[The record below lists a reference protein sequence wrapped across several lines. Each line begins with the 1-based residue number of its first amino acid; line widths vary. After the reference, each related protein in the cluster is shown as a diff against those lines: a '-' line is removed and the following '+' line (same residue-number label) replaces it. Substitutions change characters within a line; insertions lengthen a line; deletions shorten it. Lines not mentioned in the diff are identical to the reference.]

1 MSPAFRLLGPIAV
14 LEEGLEIPIGAPRL
28 RTLLAALLVNANQT
42 VTFSELVLWLWGG
55 EPPAQPQRALHTAM
69 SRLRAVLGPNAG
81 LHTVTGGYRLDVE
94 DEQLDLRQ
102 FRVLAAAGTIED
114 LTAALKLWEGEALTG
129 ALDYP
134 VVRDQREVLQE
145 EWIRVTEQLIDARL
159 ALREHAELVP
169 ELTALTKQY
178 PLRERFWAQLMLALN
193 NSARQADALA
203 AYHELT
209 ALLREE
215 LGIDPGEEIR
225 RVHLA
230 VLAGTNDGPP
240 AASAPRQWQVH
251 RQLPMDIGDF
261 VGRQDEVDAIVVR
274 LTSPAA
280 VPVVTIS
287 GPPGAGKTALAVR
300 VAHRLRN
307 RYPDGQW
314 YVRLDGAGDSE
325 RDPLEVLRLLLEL
338 AGAEALAGD
347 ADTLSARLRSLLADK
362 QVLILLDD
370 AKDSQQVR
378 PLLPGSRNSA
388 VLVTSRNEL
397 AGLSVL
403 DSALGTTV
411 AVLELGEAVELLR
424 AVVGAKRVDR
434 EPQAAEELARLCGCL
449 PLALRIAASHLAL
462 RTDDS
467 IAVYSE
473 QLRGSNRLL
482 ALSVVG
488 EPDAAVEGAFAR
500 SYDALLPASRRLF
513 ALLGLVPGPDVTVP
527 LVAALLGTVDREAAQ
542 LLESLVNANL
552 VVRQADRYRMHDL
565 IRLYAEQRA
574 EVEPDTEA
582 AWQRLCDWYLSTAD
596 AAARFDYLLPVRL
609 TPQQG
614 AGVFS
619 TAAEGHAW
627 LEQEEA
633 GLVALIKRASERGP
647 AKIAWQ
653 LADVLKHYL
662 TVNHR
667 VDPWRAIVLAGLAAA
682 RSTNDLGGQGA
693 MLHSLGALQF
703 ISGDNSAAISS
714 ASQAADLYARAGFG
728 LGYAAL
734 LCNIGMALDDQGESP
749 KAAELLERGI
759 AGLREFDRPGAL
771 VNALNSLSNVECNL
785 GNLDA
790 ALAAADEAAATAPD
804 TRTRTVAL
812 FNRGVAN
819 RLLGNLTQAETDLS
833 EAAHA
838 EDESLPLQ
846 YEAAM
851 LYADL
856 GYLEEAES
864 WARRALTRSHGNG
877 QPWHEAAALN
887 ALGTICSLRGHWN
900 DAARY
905 HQAAGGIARSNGH
918 RATVADSVLGLA
930 EADLGRGQPERAAE
944 LAKQAVLS
952 ARRLGHRVLVCR
964 ALLLLAAVEPA
975 AGHATEAAAIQAETG
990 YHPGSRGTSSTAPAG
1005 EGPPHP

>member
-1 MSPAFRLLGPIAV
+1 MDPAFRLLGPIAV
-14 LEEGLEIPIGAPRL
+14 IEEGREVPIGAPRL

-55 EPPAQPQRALHTAM
+55 EPPAQPQRALHTAV
-69 SRLRAVLGPNAG
+69 SRLRSVLGPNAA
-81 LHTVTGGYRLDVE
+81 LQTVTGGYRLDLA
-94 DEQLDLRQ
+94 DEQLDLSR
-102 FRVLAAAGTIED
+102 FRALAAAGTLDD
-114 LTAALKLWEGEALTG
+114 LRGALLLWEGEALTG

-159 ALREHAELVP
+159 AMHEHAELVP

-230 VLAGTNDGPP
+230 VLAGSTERPP
-240 AASAPRQWQVH
+240 ATPRRWQVH
-251 RQLPMDIGDF
+251 RQLPIDIGDF
-261 VGRQDEVDAIVVR
+261 VGRQDEVDAIVNR
-274 LTSPAA
+274 LTSHAS

-287 GPPGAGKTALAVR
+287 GQPGAGKTALAVR

-307 RYPDGQW
+307 LYPDGQW
-314 YVRLDGAGDSE
+314 YLRLDGAGDSV
-325 RDPLEVLRLLLEL
+325 RDPLEVLRSLLEL

-347 ADTLSARLRSLLADK
+347 ADTLAARLRSLLSDK

-411 AVLELGEAVELLR
+411 AVLEPDEAVDLLR
-424 AVVGAKRVDR
+424 AVVGQARVDA
-434 EPQAAEELARLCGCL
+434 EPAAAAELAGLCGFL

-462 RTDDS
+462 RADDS
-467 IAVYSE
+467 IAAYAA
-473 QLRGSNRLL
+473 QLRGRNRLL
-482 ALSVVG
+482 ALAVIG

-500 SYDALLPASRRLF
+500 SYEALLPSSQRLF
-513 ALLGLVPGPDVTVP
+513 ALLGVVPGPDVTVP
-527 LVAALLGTVDREAAQ
+527 QVTALLSTTEREAGQ

-552 VVRQADRYRMHDL
+552 VVRQAGRFRMHDL
-565 IRLYAEQRA
+565 IRLYSEQRA
-574 EVEPDTEA
+574 EAEPEADA
-582 AWQRLCDWYLSTAD
+582 AWHRLCEWYLATAD
-596 AAARFDYLLPVRL
+596 AAVQFGYLPSVRL
-609 TPQQG
+609 TPALG
-614 AGVFS
+614 SDAFR
-619 TAAEGHAW
+619 TAAEGQVW

-633 GLVALIKRASERGP
+633 GLVALIKRAAERGP
-647 AKIAWQ
+647 AKTAWQ
-653 LADVLKHYL
+653 LADVLRHYL
-662 TVNHR
+662 TLHHR
-667 VDPWRAIVLAGLAAA
+667 VDPWRTIVLAGLAAA
-682 RSTNDLGGQGA
+682 KSTGDLGGQGA

-703 ISGDNSAAISS
+703 LSGDNSAAVES
-714 ASQAADLYARAGFG
+714 ASQAADLYGRAGFG

-734 LCNIGMALDDQGESP
+734 LCNIGMSLDGRGESA
-749 KAAELLERGI
+749 KAEELLARGI
-759 AGLREFDRPGAL
+759 AGLREFDRPAAL

-785 GNLDA
+785 GHLDA
-790 ALAAADEAAATAPD
+790 ALAAADEAVATAPD
-804 TRTRTVAL
+804 VRIRTVAL

-819 RLLGNLTQAETDLS
+819 RLLGNLEQAETDLS
-833 EAAHA
+833 DAVES

-846 YEAAM
+846 YEAAL

-887 ALGTICSLRGHWN
+887 ALGTICSRRGHWN

-918 RATVADSVLGLA
+918 RATVAESVLGLA

-944 LAKQAVLS
+944 LARQVILS
-952 ARRLGHRVLVCR
+952 ARQLGHRILVCR
-964 ALLLLAAVEPA
+964 ALLLLASVEPA
-975 AGHATEAAAIQAETG
+975 GPHAAQAAAIQAETG
-990 YHPGSRGTSSTAPAG
+990 YLPSSTARAAG
-1005 EGPPHP
+1005 VPPRP

>member
-14 LEEGLEIPIGAPRL
+14 IEEGREVPIGAPRL

-55 EPPAQPQRALHTAM
+55 EPPAQPQRALHTAV
-69 SRLRAVLGPNAG
+69 SRLRAVLGPDAG
-81 LHTVTGGYRLDVE
+81 LQTVTGGYRLDLE
-94 DEQLDLRQ
+94 DDQLDLSR
-102 FRVLAAAGTIED
+102 FRALAAAGTMED
-114 LTAALKLWEGEALTG
+114 LTAALRLWEGEALTG

-134 VVRDQREVLQE
+134 VVRDQRDVLQE

-159 ALREHAELVP
+159 TLREHAELVP

-209 ALLREE
+209 VLLRDE
-215 LGIDPGEEIR
+215 LGIDPGEELK

-230 VLAGTNDGPP
+230 VLAGTNAPEAPP
-240 AASAPRQWQVH
+240 QWQVH
-251 RQLPMDIGDF
+251 RQLPIDIGDF
-261 VGRQDEVDAIVVR
+261 VGRQEEVDAIVDR

-300 VAHRLRN
+300 VAHRLRT

-314 YVRLDGAGDSE
+314 YLRLDGASDSS
-325 RDPLEVLRLLLEL
+325 RDPLEVLRSLLEL

-347 ADTLSARLRSLLADK
+347 VDTLSARLRSLLADR

-411 AVLELGEAVELLR
+411 AVLEPGEAVELLR
-424 AVVGAKRVDR
+424 AVVGAARVDA
-434 EPQAAEELARLCGCL
+434 EPKAVEELARLCGFL

-462 RTDDS
+462 RSDDS
-467 IAVYSE
+467 IAAYAE

-482 ALSVVG
+482 ALAVVG

-500 SYDALLPASRRLF
+500 SYEALLPESRRLF

-527 LVAALLGTVDREAAQ
+527 LVAALLGTGEREAGQ

-552 VVRQADRYRMHDL
+552 VVRQGDRYRMHDL

-574 EVEPDTEA
+574 EVEPGA
-582 AWQRLCDWYLSTAD
+582 AQAWQWLCEWYLSTAD
-596 AAARFDYLLPVRL
+596 AAVRFEYVPPVRL
-609 TPQQG
+609 TPQQDPNI
-614 AGVFS
+614 FR
-619 TAAEGHAW
+619 TAAEGQAW
-627 LEQEEA
+627 LEAEEA
-633 GLVALIKRASERGP
+633 GLVCLIKKAAERGP
-647 AKIAWQ
+647 AKMAWQ
-653 LADVLKHYL
+653 LADVLRYYL
-662 TVNHR
+662 TLNHR
-667 VDPWRAIVLAGLAAA
+667 VDAWRGIVLAGLAAA
-682 RSTNDLGGQGA
+682 KATNDLGGQGA

-703 ISGDNSAAISS
+703 ISGDNSAAIDS
-714 ASQAADLYARAGFG
+714 ATQAAELYGLAGFG

-734 LCNIGMALDDQGESP
+734 LCNIGMALDDRGESLR
-749 KAAELLERGI
+749 AEELLERGI
-759 AGLREFDRPGAL
+759 AGLREYDRTAAL
-771 VNALNSLSNVECNL
+771 ANALNSLSNVEANL
-785 GNLDA
+785 GHLDA
-790 ALAAADEAAATAPD
+790 ALAAADEAVATAPD
-804 TRTRTVAL
+804 SRSRTVAL

-819 RLLGNLTQAETDLS
+819 RLLGNLVQAETDLG
-833 EAAHA
+833 EAVQS

-846 YEAAM
+846 YEAAL

-864 WARRALTRSHGNG
+864 WAKRALTRSHGNG

-887 ALGTICSLRGHWN
+887 ALGTISSRRGRWN

-918 RATVADSVLGLA
+918 RSTVAESVLGLA

-944 LAKQAVLS
+944 LARQVVLS
-952 ARRLGHRVLVCR
+952 ARQLGHRILVCR
-964 ALLLLAAVEPA
+964 ALLLLAVVEPA
-975 AGHATEAAAIQAETG
+975 AGHAAEAAAIQAETG
-990 YHPGSRGTSSTAPAG
+990 YLASSTARAAG
-1005 EGPPHP
+1005 EPPRP

>member
-1 MSPAFRLLGPIAV
+1 MNPAFRLLGPIAV
-14 LEEGLEIPIGAPRL
+14 LEEGREVPIGAPRL

-55 EPPAQPQRALHTAM
+55 EPPAQPQRALHTAV
-69 SRLRAVLGPNAG
+69 SRLRSVLGPNAA
-81 LHTVTGGYRLDVE
+81 LQTVTGGYRLDLA
-94 DEQLDLRQ
+94 DEQLDLSR
-102 FRVLAAAGTIED
+102 FRALAAAGTLED
-114 LTAALKLWEGEALTG
+114 LRAALQLWEGEALTG

-159 ALREHAELVP
+159 ALQEHAELVP

-230 VLAGTNDGPP
+230 VLAGTHERPP
-240 AASAPRQWQVH
+240 ATPRLWQVH
-251 RQLPMDIGDF
+251 RQLPIDIGDF
-261 VGRQDEVDAIVVR
+261 VGRQDEVDAIVDR
-274 LTSPAA
+274 LTSHAS
-280 VPVVTIS
+280 VPVVAIS

-307 RYPDGQW
+307 LYPDGQW
-314 YVRLDGAGDSE
+314 YLRLDGASDSV
-325 RDPLEVLRLLLEL
+325 RDPREVLRSLLEL

-347 ADTLSARLRSLLADK
+347 ADTLAARLRSLLSDK

-411 AVLELGEAVELLR
+411 AVLEPEEAVDLLR
-424 AVVGAKRVDR
+424 AVIGAARVDA
-434 EPQAAEELARLCGCL
+434 EPAAAAELAGLCGFL

-462 RTDDS
+462 RSDDS
-467 IAVYSE
+467 IAAYAAE
-473 QLRGSNRLL
+473 LRGSNRLL
-482 ALSVVG
+482 ALAVVG

-500 SYDALLPASRRLF
+500 SYEALQPKSQRLF
-513 ALLGLVPGPDVTVP
+513 ALLGVVPGPDVTVP
-527 LVAALLGTVDREAAQ
+527 QVSALLRTTEREAGQ

-552 VVRQADRYRMHDL
+552 VVRQADRFRMHDL
-565 IRLYAEQRA
+565 IRLYSEQRA
-574 EVEPDTEA
+574 EVEPEA
-582 AWQRLCDWYLSTAD
+582 DEAWHRLCEWYLATAD
-596 AAARFDYLLPVRL
+596 AAVQFDYLPSVRL
-609 TPQQG
+609 TPRQG
-614 AGVFS
+614 NSAFRS
-619 TAAEGHAW
+619 PAEAQVW

-633 GLVALIKRASERGP
+633 SLVAVIKKASDRGP
-647 AKIAWQ
+647 AKTAWQ

-662 TVNHR
+662 TLNHR

-682 RSTNDLGGQGA
+682 KATNDIGGQGA
-693 MLHSLGALQF
+693 MLHNLGALQF
-703 ISGDNSAAISS
+703 ISGDTSAAIDS
-714 ASQAADLYARAGFG
+714 ASEAADLYGRAGFG

-734 LCNIGMALDDQGESP
+734 LCNIGMALDDRGESA
-749 KAAELLERGI
+749 KAEALLERGI
-759 AGLREFDRPGAL
+759 AGLREFDRPAAL
-771 VNALNSLSNVECNL
+771 VNALNSLCNVECNL
-785 GNLDA
+785 GNLA
-790 ALAAADEAAATAPD
+790 AAMAAADEAVATAPD
-804 TRTRTVAL
+804 ERTRTVAL
-812 FNRGVAN
+812 FNRGVAH
-819 RLLGNLTQAETDLS
+819 RLLGNLEQAETDLS
-833 EAAHA
+833 EAVES
-838 EDESLPLQ
+838 EDGSLPLQ
-846 YEAAM
+846 YEAAL
-851 LYADL
+851 LYVDL

-887 ALGTICSLRGHWN
+887 ALGTICSHRGRWN

-918 RATVADSVLGLA
+918 RAIVAESVLGLA

-944 LAKQAVLS
+944 LAGQVILS
-952 ARRLGHRVLVCR
+952 ARQLGHRILVCR
-964 ALLLLAAVEPA
+964 ALLVLALVEPA
-975 AGHATEAAAIQAETG
+975 AGHAAEAAAIQAETG
-990 YHPGSRGTSSTAPAG
+990 YRPSSTPA
-1005 EGPPHP
+1005 